1 MILYG
6 SLTSPF
12 VRHCRIALMQSG
24 LAWSFEATDYATSAK
39 LSPTKRVPLLADGEQ
54 HFTDSS
60 SIIHH
65 VRSRSGQDFLPTA
78 NDTERYALV
87 NTVLD
92 TAINLFLLEKD
103 GLTATD
109 APYLQRQTERIQTS
123 LAALAEQSWAHQAP
137 FDDASIRLGCL
148 LDWAAYRG
156 RFSIEPWPELQ
167 AFMANIQ
174 SWDVFTETAPPKV

>member
-12 VRHCRIALMQSG
+12 VRHCRMALMQSG
-24 LAWSFEATDYATSAK
+24 LDWSFEAMDYATSAK
-39 LSPTKRVPLLADGEQ
+39 QSPTKRVPLLADGDHQ
-54 HFTDSS
+54 FTDSS

-65 VRSRSGQDFLPTA
+65 VRHRSGQDFLHTA
-78 NDTERYALV
+78 EETERYAMV

-103 GLTATD
+103 GLSISD
-109 APYLQRQTERIQTS
+109 APYLQRQSERIQTS
-123 LAALAEQSWAHQAP
+123 LAALAKQTWAHQAP

-167 AFMANIQ
+167 AFMDIIQ
-174 SWDVFTETAPPKV
+174 SWDVFTETAPP